1 VTLRLAVLDDY
12 QRAAGPATDWS
23 VLDGRAEVDF
33 FHDHTEGDEE
43 TVHRLDSFDAV
54 IVMRERT
61 PLPATVL
68 DRLPRLRLLVTT
80 GMGNAAVD
88 VAAAT
93 RNGVTVCGTG
103 MAGSATPELTWA
115 LILAT
120 TRRLP
125 AQDAAIRVGGWQHDI
140 GPELAGSTLG
150 LLGLGRIGRRL
161 ARYAAAFD
169 MPVIAWSANLTDQA
183 ARQADAT
190 RVGFDE
196 LFTGAD
202 VLAVT
207 TRLSDRTRAIVGAR
221 ELDLLGPAGYLVNTS
236 RGPIVDEAALV
247 TALHQ
252 RRIAGAGLDV
262 YDTEPLPPGHPLRTA
277 PNTVLTPH
285 LGYVSTQA
293 YAVLYGEA
301 VEDVTAWLG
310 GSPVRT
316 LTT

>member
-1 VTLRLAVLDDY
+1 MTFRLAVLDDY
-12 QRAAGPATDWS
+12 QRAAAPATDWS
-23 VLDGRAEVDF
+23 ALDGRADVSL

-43 TVHRLDSFDAV
+43 TVRRLDSFDAV

-61 PLPATVL
+61 PLPGTVL

-88 VAAAT
+88 VAGAA

-103 MAGSATPELTWA
+103 MTGSATPELTWA
-115 LILAT
+115 LILAV
-120 TRRLP
+120 TRQLP
-125 AQDAAIRVGGWQHDI
+125 RQDQAIRAGGWQHTI

-169 MPVIAWSANLTDQA
+169 MPVIAWSANLTDEA
-183 ARQADAT
+183 ATEAGAT

-207 TRLSDRTRAIVGAR
+207 TRLSDRTRSIVGAR

-247 TALHQ
+247 EALHDG
-252 RRIAGAGLDV
+252 RIVGAGLDV
-262 YDTEPLPPGHPLRTA
+262 YDTEPLPPEHRLRTA
-277 PNTVLTPH
+277 PHTVLTPH

-293 YAVLYGEA
+293 YAVLYREA
-301 VEDVTAWLG
+301 VEDVVAWLDG
-310 GSPVRT
+310 RAVRT
-316 LTT
+316 LTA

>member
-1 VTLRLAVLDDY
+1 MTPRLAVLDDY
-12 QRAAGPATDWS
+12 QRAAESATDWS
-23 VLDGRAEVDF
+23 VLDGRVEVDV
-33 FHDHTEGDEE
+33 FHDHTDTDDE
-43 TVHRLDSFDAV
+43 TVRRLAPFDAV
-54 IVMRERT
+54 LVMRERT
-61 PLPATVL
+61 PLPAAVL
-68 DRLPRLRLLVTT
+68 DRLPRLRLIVTT
-80 GMGNAAVD
+80 GMANAAID
-88 VAAAT
+88 LDAAA

-103 MAGSATPELTWA
+103 GIGAATPELTWA
-115 LILAT
+115 LVLAV

-125 AQDAAIRVGGWQHDI
+125 SQDQSVRAGGWQNDI

-169 MPVIAWSANLTDQA
+169 MTVIAWSANLPDEA
-183 ARQADAT
+183 ARESGAT

-196 LFTGAD
+196 LFARAD

-207 TRLSDRTRAIVGAR
+207 TRLSDRTRGIVGAR

-247 TALHQ
+247 TALHE

-262 YDTEPLPPGHPLRTA
+262 FDTEPLPPGHPLRTA

-301 VEDVTAWLG
+301 VEDVAAWLDG
-310 GSPVRT
+310 RPVRT
-316 LTT
+316 LTA